1 MVKSRRSRNKVS
13 RVRGGGGG
21 GGWTAGGP
29 IVPGLASDAQV
40 NKVYDGC
47 LSAERPGSIPF
58 YNTGRGVPMSGG
70 AYTNNLSGGPIAGF
84 AEIQRDASHCTP
96 NHVNTMNNGKI
107 MQGGA
112 SAGPAVGV
120 AGIPIAASAAPI
132 LQEDTAR
139 YTGNPSQWTS
149 SVGAPIWLNQSL
161 DAKMWSK
168 ACTQTGGKRS
178 KAKAKAKS
186 RKAKKTRVVKKSR
199 KARAKKTRR
208 KY

>member
-1 MVKSRRSRNKVS
+1 
-13 RVRGGGGG
+13 
-21 GGWTAGGP
+21 
-29 IVPGLASDAQV
+29 
-40 NKVYDGC
+40 
-47 LSAERPGSIPF
+47 
-58 YNTGRGVPMSGG
+58 
-70 AYTNNLSGGPIAGF
+70 
-84 AEIQRDASHCTP
+84 
-96 NHVNTMNNGKI
+96 MNNGKI

-112 SAGPAVGV
+112 SVGAAVGV

-168 ACTQTGGKRS
+168 GCTQTGGKRS
-178 KAKAKAKS
+178 KSKSRKSKAKKSKAKAKKS
-186 RKAKKTRVVKKSR
+186 RKAK
-199 KARAKKTRR
+199 AKQTRR